1 MLNESG
7 SNQPESKI
15 VQTTTR
21 LDDDS
26 RWDKSTKRTVLVI
39 LLVAAVFTVWLIRP
53 VIGMLTMAGIIAYLL
68 NPIVDLAQR
77 LRIRRSI
84 TTISLF
90 VLLVFGLV
98 LLPVLI
104 IPILIQQITEL
115 ARFDVNGVAIALFN
129 WFNTTIRNLPE
140 QFTVFGFAIPTT
152 PVVQQVQNNFTQFRF
167 IPTVTEALNYVQ
179 QVLGTATTVVSTTA
193 IFGFNVVGG
202 IFQVFFSLLVVFFL
216 SLYLTK
222 DLPDIRDYVE
232 NLLPKSYQTEFRDV
246 LRRMGLIWQA
256 FFRGQIILCLII
268 GVSTWIALTLV
279 GMPGALVLAIV
290 AGVLEIIPSLGPTTA
305 TIPAVLV
312 ALTQGSEVLEPY
324 GINNVGFALITIGI
338 YFIIQQVESSVLVP
352 RIIGSSVNLHP
363 IMVICGVVVG
373 LSTGG
378 ILGAFLAAPLL
389 ASLRVLGSYIHA
401 KLLDYPPFQGQ
412 PLPESRR
419 MRRYRRVVSGEEL
432 AAAEQ
437 ALNEPRPQE
446 ERSAREDR
454 PLTVEQSAVVSGQ

>member
-1 MLNESG
+1 MAKESG
-7 SNQPESKI
+7 INQPESKI
-15 VQTTTR
+15 VQTSVT
-21 LDDDS
+21 LADLPVADDS
-26 RWDKSTKRTVLVI
+26 RWDKNTKGTVLVI
-39 LLVAAVFTVWLIRP
+39 LLVVGVFTAWLIRP
-53 VIGMLTMAGIIAYLL
+53 VMGMLTVAAIIAYLL

-77 LRIRRSI
+77 LRIRRSV

-90 VLLVFGLV
+90 VLLLFGFILT
-98 LLPVLI
+98 PVLI

-115 ARFDVNGVAIALFN
+115 ARFDVNSVAIALFN

-232 NLLPKSYQTEFRDV
+232 SLLPKSYQSEFRDV

-312 ALTQGSEVLEPY
+312 ALTQGSEVLAPY

-363 IMVICGVVVG
+363 IIVICGVVVG

-378 ILGAFLAAPLL
+378 ILGAFLAAPLM

-419 MRRYRRVVSGEEL
+419 RRRYRRVVSGEEL

-437 ALNEPRPQE
+437 TMSEPHVNE
-446 ERSAREDR
+446 ERS
-454 PLTVEQSAVVSGQ
+454 LVVEQSASQISG